1 MDSPVTIATPTDDT
15 VVARATVSTDPVL
28 VWDDLTDADAL
39 LEWFWPAR
47 LDPLI
52 EVTPEIGGGLRVL
65 GQAID
70 MGFTAVFKEVEP
82 PHRFLA
88 SWQWDGD
95 DAVST
100 VEVQLVPSDD
110 GTELVVTHSDN
121 PTEEAVR
128 DHAAGWSDCLGRLV
142 ARHTS

>member
-1 MDSPVTIATPTDDT
+1 MDSPVTTETPTDDT
-15 VVARATVSTDPVL
+15 VVARATVGADPVI

-39 LEWFWPAR
+39 GEWFWPAR

-95 DAVST
+95 DAVT
-100 VEVQLVPSDD
+100 AVEVQLVPTDE
-110 GTELVVTHSDN
+110 GTELVVTHTDN
-121 PTEEAVR
+121 PTAESVR

-142 ARHTS
+142 ARHTG

>member
-1 MDSPVTIATPTDDT
+1 MTSPVTTETPTDDT
-15 VVARATVSTDPVL
+15 VVARATVGAEPVL
-28 VWDDLTDADAL
+28 VWEDLTDADAL
-39 LEWFWPAR
+39 REWFWPAR

-52 EVTPEIGGGLRVL
+52 EVTPEVGGGLRVL

-95 DAVST
+95 DAVT
-100 VEVQLVPSDD
+100 AVEVQLVPTDD
-110 GTELVVTHSDN
+110 GTELVVTHADN
-121 PTEEAVR
+121 PNADAVR

-142 ARHTS
+142 ARHAG